1 MKRNGK
7 VRMIENCS
15 SHINPP
21 CPTCSDSFAYENCD
35 EVFGNEYLFLYK
47 GLSIC
52 DSCYESVKDQ

>member
-1 MKRNGK
+1 
-7 VRMIENCS
+7 MIENCS

-21 CPTCSDSFAYENCD
+21 CPTCSDSFACENCD